1 MQKCLVLFAVL
12 VTMKSFSQTAYKDS
26 MQAYLQKYVQQ
37 HEVVKGEDKSRMEF
51 YTVNSTYRLVAD
63 LKPSTATSWIRFK
76 TSGVQEKV
84 FRVYGTAS
92 FQLDGKK
99 YSLNIYQ
106 AQDLLTNAQYKNY
119 LFLPF
124 TDASSGIE
132 TYEGGRYIDLTI
144 NDIKNNKLVIDFNK
158 AYNPYCAYVSGVYN
172 CPVPPKENAL
182 PVAIKAGEKAF
193 AVKH

>member
-1 MQKCLVLFAVL
+1 MKKMLVLFAVL
-12 VTMKSFSQTAYKDS
+12 VAMKSFSQTAYKDS
-26 MQAYLQKYVQQ
+26 VQAFLQKYVQQ
-37 HEVVKGEDKSRMEF
+37 HEVVKGDDKSRMKF
-51 YTVNSTYRLVAD
+51 YDVNSAYRVVAD
-63 LKPSTATSWIRFK
+63 FKPATVTNWIRFK

-92 FQLDGKK
+92 FQLDGKT

-106 AQDLLTNAQYKNY
+106 SQDLVTNAQYKNY

-132 TYEGGRYIDLTI
+132 TYEGGRYLDLITT
-144 NDIKNNKLVIDFNK
+144 DIKDNKLVLDFNK

-172 CPVPPKENAL
+172 CPIPPKENAL
-182 PVAIKAGEKAF
+182 PVPIKAGEKAF
-193 AVKH
+193 TAKH